1 MSDAEVVLDRFLAAW
16 SRHDLPGVVD
26 CLHPDVVHSASD
38 GTVTTGRAA
47 VATVFAQQ
55 LDGDPDLTIEPIA
68 VRGDRSSGYFSYP
81 VAPDGTIMRGVDV
94 YTVRGGLIVAKD
106 VLSKI
111 A

>member
-16 SRHDLPGVVD
+16 TRRDLPSVVD
-26 CLHPDVVHSASD
+26 CLHPDVVYSASN

-47 VATVFAQQ
+47 VATVFAQHI
-55 LDGDPDLTIEPIA
+55 DSDPDLTLEPIA
-68 VRGDRSSGYFSYP
+68 VRGDRGFGYFSYP
-81 VAPDGTIMRGVDV
+81 AAPDGTTLRGVDV
-94 YTVRGGLIVAKD
+94 YTVRDGLIVAKD